1 MHEELI
7 KIEKMVFRLLSH
19 KVLLSPSSNDLHPS
33 ISKTYGDEI
42 NDYLSFTLQPYNLRD
57 NFHTL
62 NVSWPVL
69 ENENEWISRSLL

>member
-1 MHEELI
+1 VGEEGATLDLSCQIGKKRSYSKPTTVSKNGTGMHEELM

-42 NDYLSFTLQPYNLRD
+42 MIT
-57 NFHTL
+57 
-62 NVSWPVL
+62 
-69 ENENEWISRSLL
+69 